1 MLLLEIKA
9 GEIIWFIILDVE
21 FNWVFGGGIVF
32 GFFVFIGG

>member
-1 MLLLEIKA
+1 M
-9 GEIIWFIILDVE
+9 IWFIILDVE